1 MEDPCALLSTGTSF
15 SRQGNDP
22 RNGVS
27 RTRTERTDNLPGSAS
42 LCSKASDY
50 LTTSLRNDR
59 LVDHDP
65 FQDGENLEQVAVGD
79 MPCERIIADGEYLAD
94 SGAYVAGDPLRL
106 SESAEL
112 DVKKVDEWL
121 KTREDTLSSLG
132 LVFELK
138 TGSEDDLFG
147 ETTPS
152 DKLNLFSVKDLLDV
166 DVTKE
171 GVSILG
177 GKEDMAVL
185 DPETLMNGSSDALMT
200 DQELESLS
208 ARGLDFS
215 PAPCHGV
222 DRETGPA
229 ESVTSNDE
237 SAVEPETSDENAT
250 IQLVINTA
258 SGEQQTLH
266 VSAQSLLQCAGVE
279 SVALKSIL
287 PENNKQQDPEQKVH
301 VAAEP
306 VSTEPP
312 VSGNVEEEYEDEEED
327 ADEPCGQVV
336 TLHLTSESMFS
347 TQSPGPM
354 AYQCDLDG
362 CGKVFDR
369 GRKLRVHLM
378 SHTACRPFKCPEE
391 NCDWAFATEYKLKRH
406 QETHAGK
413 KDYTCDMEGCG
424 RSFTT
429 VYNLKSHMKLH
440 KRPTF
445 PCPAPECGLVF
456 VTRRKMELH
465 LKEHDDIDA
474 PYKCPEASCG
484 KAYYSANTLASH
496 LRVHMRV
503 EFRCPFEGCGRL
515 YNRICKLRL
524 HVRQHTGERPYI
536 CPFEGCTWTF
546 ASASKLTRHM
556 RKHTGD
562 RRYVCPEPD
571 CSKAFM
577 RPEHL
582 KGHMVVHSGCR
593 PFECPHPCCNSKFA
607 AKSSLYVHLKK
618 HTAGDGGP
626 SSRRGSSGA
635 CKPRE
640 KLVYPCPMGAC
651 SKRFNAKASLRQH
664 ILKCHSVL
672 LADGSDANGY
682 DSVPDEVAEVTP
694 LEEAEQEL
702 MAAIPLAG
710 GTSTEVLTQGT
721 ADLHSLI
728 LPELPEGVRASEE
741 EDDEEGG
748 SNGEDRLT
756 GSGSS
761 TKTRVAD
768 LDMLTSSRVLQ
779 ENHSGSARTD
789 FCSNHLQLAR
799 RKRAA
804 KAALEASH
812 LGKKL
817 ELSNGVALPCADVVL
832 TSSAVGEPISSVE
845 FVQVPL
851 IQDDCPSG
859 TDIYSELSVPV
870 ATLLAEHTAT
880 SEIGATIHLQDLD

>member
-15 SRQGNDP
+15 SQQGNGP

-27 RTRTERTDNLPGSAS
+27 RTRSERSDRLPISSS

-50 LTTSLRNDR
+50 LTASLRNDR

-65 FQDGENLEQVAVGD
+65 FQDGENLEGVAVGD
-79 MPCERIIADGEYLAD
+79 IACERIIADGEYLAE
-94 SGAYVAGDPLRL
+94 SGAYAAGDPLRL

-121 KTREDTLSSLG
+121 KTREDTLASLG

-177 GKEDMAVL
+177 GKGDMAVL
-185 DPETLMNGSSDALMT
+185 DPETLINSSSDALMT

-222 DRETGPA
+222 DRETGAA
-229 ESVTSNDE
+229 ESTTSNDT
-237 SAVEPETSDENAT
+237 SAEPETPDENAT

-266 VSAQSLLQCAGVE
+266 VDAKSLLQCAQVE
-279 SVALKSIL
+279 SIL
-287 PENNKQQDPEQKVH
+287 PDGQPDTSEQTVGDY
-301 VAAEP
+301 AEF
-306 VSTEPP
+306 VTTELSE
-312 VSGNVEEEYEDEEED
+312 SGHQEEVEEEDGDEA
-327 ADEPCGQVV
+327 ADEPHTEVV
-336 TLHLTSESMFS
+336 TIHLSSGDLLSDQLPSAIPDAF
-347 TQSPGPM
+347 
-354 AYQCDLDG
+354 QCDLDG
-362 CGKVFDR
+362 CGRVFNR

-391 NCDWAFATEYKLKRH
+391 DCDWAFATEYKLKRH

-413 KDYTCDMEGCG
+413 KDYTCDVEGCG

-465 LKEHDDIDA
+465 LREHDDIDA
-474 PYKCPEASCG
+474 PYKCPEALCG

-496 LRVHMRV
+496 LRVHMRL

-515 YNRICKLRL
+515 YNRVCKLRL

-536 CPFEGCTWTF
+536 CPFEGCAWTF
-546 ASASKLTRHM
+546 ASASKLTRHT

-571 CSKAFM
+571 CRKAFM

-593 PFECPHPCCNSKFA
+593 PFECPHPGCSSKFA

-618 HTAGDGGP
+618 HAAGAC
-626 SSRRGSSGA
+626 SSRRRSSAG
-635 CKPRE
+635 KPRE
-640 KLVYPCPMGAC
+640 RLVYPCPMGAC
-651 SKRFNAKASLRQH
+651 SKRFTAKGSLRQH

-672 LADGSDANGY
+672 LADGSDVTDF
-682 DSVPDEVAEVTP
+682 DSVPDEGTEVTP

-710 GTSTEVLTQGT
+710 GASTEAPAQGST
-721 ADLHSLI
+721 DLHGLHDF
-728 LPELPEGVRASEE
+728 PEGARASE
-741 EDDEEGG
+741 DDEDEEC
-748 SNGEDRLT
+748 NGEDRLT
-756 GSGSS
+756 DSCA
-761 TKTRVAD
+761 KTRVGD
-768 LDMLTSSRVLQ
+768 LDALTPSRVLQ

-799 RKRAA
+799 KKRAA
-804 KAALEASH
+804 KATLEASH

-832 TSSAVGEPISSVE
+832 TSSAVGEPISSIE
-845 FVQVPL
+845 LVQVPL

-880 SEIGATIHLQDLD
+880 SELGATIHLQDLD